1 MLPVKSTLESR
12 EVDPGAC
19 FGWLRRG
26 WAMFMLN
33 PGIWI
38 GSSVLLLVMLMAIS
52 IVPLFGQVAAHLLLP
67 LFGAGMFKICR
78 RLELGEEPEITDLFA
93 GFHHNAGPLVMV
105 GVYFAV
111 GMFSIAF
118 LAFMLISGGML
129 GGVVTGKV
137 GGFGIAMGGMMI
149 AGLLVIIL
157 SLPVIMAA
165 WFAPALVFLR
175 DMPPVEAMKAS
186 FRAGSRNLLPMGIFG
201 VFVMVA
207 FFFAML
213 PVGMGLLLFVPV
225 FSGAVY
231 ASYRE
236 IFVEA

>member
-1 MLPVKSTLESR
+1 MFPVKLSSDSR
-12 EVDPGAC
+12 QVDPAAC
-19 FGWLRRG
+19 FSWLRRG
-26 WAMFMLN
+26 WAMFLLN

-38 GSSVLLLVMLMAIS
+38 GTSVLLLVIVMAIS
-52 IVPLFGQVAAHLLLP
+52 IVPLFGQVAAHLLVP

-78 RLELGEEPEITDLFA
+78 RLEQGEEPEITDLFA

-111 GMFSIAF
+111 GIFSIAF
-118 LAFMLISGGML
+118 LAFMLISGGLL

-157 SLPVIMAA
+157 SLPVIMAT

-175 DMPPVEAMKAS
+175 DMPPVDAMKAS
-186 FRAGSRNLLPMGIFG
+186 FFAAYRNMLPMGIFG

-213 PVGMGLLLFVPV
+213 PVGMGLLLFMPV

-231 ASYRE
+231 ASYRD
-236 IFVEA
+236 IFGEA